1 MKIYQ
6 TVPRK
11 ELQVTHKH
19 INCSRLFSKKNLS
32 QLKSCFCLF
41 FFFLFFLFFLF
52 FYPQM
57 LSKTKARRRT
67 SFLQPSSQC
76 YSRSHESPCRM
87 PCDWR
92 WEVVCNKVDT
102 CWLIRQD
109 PWGWWWK
116 MRRSKCKLWE
126 VGSLGRMHEE
136 PRVYGWIV
144 WDAWLLQEELQGVLA
159 RVPFGFFVESSCCS
173 LNMCLLL
180 AHVGV
185 RLHCLVI
192 FFFFLV
198 FDVLYIFSSCLWQL
212 LLYFVILSKLWCC
225 FVLEW

>member
-1 MKIYQ
+1 MLL
-6 TVPRK
+6 PF
-11 ELQVTHKH
+11 
-19 INCSRLFSKKNLS
+19 LFLS
-32 QLKSCFCLF
+32 VF
-41 FFFLFFLFFLF
+41 FFSPLF

-67 SFLQPSSQC
+67 SFLQPPSQC
-76 YSRSHESPCRM
+76 HSRSHESPCRM

-116 MRRSKCKLWE
+116 MRGSKCKLWE
-126 VGSLGRMHEE
+126 VGSLGRMHQE

-192 FFFFLV
+192 FLFFSCFWHS
-198 FDVLYIFSSCLWQL
+198 LYILFLLVTATCVFSYIIKTLMLFCIGMVSNNTGLW
-212 LLYFVILSKLWCC
+212 
-225 FVLEW
+225 LEGPHLFMGPRTS